1 MEDGKRQKR
10 VHEDL
15 GGTATCRMQRRH
27 VQDPE
32 TQRGG
37 EARGHAEDT
46 KNKGCG
52 EPCGTGGR
60 KEGVGA
66 DSEFSNFGK

>member
-1 MEDGKRQKR
+1 
-10 VHEDL
+10 
-15 GGTATCRMQRRH
+15 MQRRH

-46 KNKGCG
+46 KNKGRG
-52 EPCGTGGR
+52 EPRGTGGR

-66 DSEFSNFGK
+66 DSEFSNFGKWNYRKKIIKGSTILAH